1 MVASD
6 YPTSSAVERFV
17 RRIDRPQ
24 GGAPLNVFVLRH
36 DVTPEQRQAVL
47 AELRQH
53 FPNVT
58 ISAIG
63 DEIAVF
69 SHVAP

>member
-6 YPTSSAVERFV
+6 YPTGSAVERFV
-17 RRIDRPQ
+17 RRIDRPES
-24 GGAPLNVFVLRH
+24 GAPLTVFVLH
-36 DVTPEQRQAVL
+36 HNVTPEQRQAVL
-47 AELRQH
+47 AELRER
-53 FPNVT
+53 FPKVT

-69 SHVAP
+69 SDVAQ